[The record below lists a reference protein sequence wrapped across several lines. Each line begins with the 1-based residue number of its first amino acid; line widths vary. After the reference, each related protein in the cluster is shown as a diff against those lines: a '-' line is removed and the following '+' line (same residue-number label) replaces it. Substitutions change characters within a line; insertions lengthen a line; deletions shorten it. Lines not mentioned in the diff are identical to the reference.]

1 MKRFFITLMMASVM
15 LGLSCPVVAQ
25 ARGEW
30 SVKGGI
36 GWYSIPDFVGALMVG
51 LGSIDTTEGTTS
63 HSFVPLLNPNV
74 EVHYG
79 INDWL
84 SLGGSL
90 TVGYASAKSTFDDTG
105 VLNKSIVAI
114 YPTLCFSAQTRYFSS
129 GKFSMYGSWGV
140 GAMMLVGN
148 QVTEDSTNNQF
159 GIAPMGNAYPLCF
172 SYGGDLGGFLEAG
185 WGAKGLVNIGIYRNF

>member
-114 YPTLCFSAQTRYFSS
+114 YPTLGFSAQTRYFSS

-148 QVTEDSTNNQF
+148 QITDNSSNNQF

>member
-90 TVGYASAKSTFDDTG
+90 TVGYASAKSTFDNTG

-148 QVTEDSTNNQF
+148 QITDNSSNNQF

>member
-15 LGLSCPVVAQ
+15 LGISCPVVAQ

-90 TVGYASAKSTFDDTG
+90 TVGYASAKSTFDNTG

-148 QVTEDSTNNQF
+148 QITDNSSNNQF